1 MPGTQ
6 KYQILILLKK
16 VYMERR
22 YLISQYKV
30 LEIYGFKTAEKKKR
44 KEEGMEEGKENG
56 RTGRCRSQTSAARL
70 GPTPEEG

>member
-44 KEEGMEEGKENG
+44 KEGYN
-56 RTGRCRSQTSAARL
+56 
-70 GPTPEEG
+70 